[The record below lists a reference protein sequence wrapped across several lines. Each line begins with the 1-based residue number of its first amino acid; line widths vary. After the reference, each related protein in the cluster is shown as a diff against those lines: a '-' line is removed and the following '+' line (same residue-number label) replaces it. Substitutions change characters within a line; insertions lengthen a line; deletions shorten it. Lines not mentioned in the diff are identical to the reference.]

1 MAQTPD
7 NTENTDENSPAAQAG
22 DGAGDGANMLPPT
35 GSDAAPDG
43 AGPGGGSGGNPG
55 GGFVDHAIE
64 RELADSY
71 LTYAMSTIV
80 DRALPDVRD
89 GLKPSQ
95 RRILVAMNDLNLS
108 PGRKHS
114 KCAGIVGETM
124 KKYHPH
130 GDGAIY
136 PTLVNMAQEWK
147 FRCLLIDKQGNFG
160 SLDPDPPAAMRYTEA
175 RLHHH
180 AMEMLEDLKL
190 ETVKWQPNFDESC
203 DEPTVLPAK
212 FPNLLVNG
220 STGIAVG
227 MASSMAPHNLGE
239 ICDAINATIDKPEIE
254 LHELMKIVP
263 GPDFPTG
270 GIICGRAGIVQAYA
284 TGRGRITVRAKIEH
298 ETTKS
303 GRNLLVVKQIPYQ
316 VSKNDSIIDKIVD
329 LRKNDKISDVSNMT
343 DESSNRSGMR
353 LVIELKKGADPV
365 VVENQL
371 YQMTP
376 LQSTFSIMNI
386 ALVNGQPRT
395 LSLKELI
402 ECYIDHRIEIVRNRT
417 LYRLKKAQQEAHKIE
432 GLIYAVCDIDE
443 IIKLIR
449 SSRTRDEAIQKLM
462 ARGFRIPAD
471 HPFAAKIPERLKKV
485 SAENDIRLSMVQA
498 EAIGRLQL
506 IQLVGL
512 EIEKLVENY
521 KTLLTEIE
529 EYESILGSHQRVLTI
544 IKDEVSELKRKYADE
559 RRSQFDLNE
568 VEAFDMGAL
577 TPVQQV
583 VVTISHTGYVKRAVT
598 TDFRTQGR
606 GGRGVIGA
614 DTKDDDFTEQVF
626 VASTHDD
633 LLCFT
638 NTGRVYKIKVYEI
651 PEGSR
656 TSRGRA
662 VVNLLELKE
671 GERVCSFMPI
681 EDFEKEEAFLVFASA
696 AGIIKRTALKDYR
709 NVNKSGIIAVGLRE
723 DDTLIGVCWT
733 HGSDHILLGTRQ
745 GQAIR
750 FHEDDARAMGR
761 GASGVKGIDLSEGD
775 NVVGMVRCT
784 PDDKHDLLTVT
795 TKGYGK
801 RTPLEEYLVRSEDGS
816 TRVQNRGGK
825 GRIGMALSDK
835 NGEVVALLAVE
846 PSDDLMLIS
855 TGGMIVRINADTV
868 RQCGRSTQGVRVIK
882 IKEDDTL
889 ASVARIADEGKAAD
903 AAVIAPENAELD
915 ATDVVD
921 EIAEDDTQQDTPST
935 DNPPAE

>member
-1 MAQTPD
+1 MAETPEKPV
-7 NTENTDENSPAAQAG
+7 NPEENTPTV
-22 DGAGDGANMLPPT
+22 PPE
-35 GSDAAPDG
+35 
-43 AGPGGGSGGNPG
+43 GGVPVASSGG

-147 FRCLLIDKQGNFG
+147 FRCMLIDKQGNFG

-190 ETVKWQPNFDESC
+190 DTVKWQPNFDESC

-227 MASSMAPHNLGE
+227 MASSMPPHNLGE
-239 ICDAINATIDKPEIE
+239 ICDAIIATVDKPDIE
-254 LHELMKIVP
+254 LSELLKFVP

-270 GIICGRAGIVQAYA
+270 GIICGRAGILQAYA
-284 TGRGRITVRAKIEH
+284 TGRGKLTLRAKIDH

-303 GRNLLVVKQIPYQ
+303 GRNLLVVKEIPFQ

-329 LRKNDKISDVSNMT
+329 LRRNDKINDISDMT

-402 ECYIDHRIEIVRNRT
+402 ECYIAHRIEIIRNRT

-462 ARGFRIPAD
+462 VRGFRIPAN
-471 HPFAAKIPERLKKV
+471 HPYAPQIPERLKKL
-485 SAENDIRLSMVQA
+485 SAENDVRLSMVQA

-521 KTLLTEIE
+521 KTLLAEIE
-529 EYESILGSHQRVLTI
+529 EYESILGSHQRVLDI
-544 IKDEVSELKRKYADE
+544 IKEEVGMLKQKYADA
-559 RRSQFDLNE
+559 RRTQFSANEAEDFDL
-568 VEAFDMGAL
+568 GAL
-577 TPVQQV
+577 TPEQQV
-583 VVTISHTGYVKRAVT
+583 VVTITHAGYVKRAAT
-598 TDFRTQGR
+598 TDYRTQAR
-606 GGRGVIGA
+606 GGKGVIGA
-614 DTKDDDFTEQVF
+614 DTKENDFTEQVF

-662 VVNLLELKE
+662 IVNLLELKE
-671 GERVCSFMPI
+671 GERVCTFMPI
-681 EDFEKEEAFLVFASA
+681 ENFEKDEAFLVFATA
-696 AGIIKRTALKDYR
+696 EGIVKRTALKDYR
-709 NVNKSGIIAVGLRE
+709 NVNKSGLIAVGLRE
-723 DDTLIGVCWT
+723 GDTLIDVCWT
-733 HGSDHILLGTRQ
+733 HGSDHILLGTRK

-761 GASGVKGIDLSEGD
+761 GASGVKGIELSEGD
-775 NVVGMVRCT
+775 AVVGMVRCEPT
-784 PDDKHDLLTVT
+784 DQHDLLTVT

-801 RTPLEEYLVRSEDGS
+801 RTPLDEYLVRSEDGT
-816 TRVQNRGGK
+816 TRVQGRGGK
-825 GRIGMALSDK
+825 GRIGMDLTDK
-835 NGEVVALLAVE
+835 NGEVVTLLAVE

-855 TGGMIVRINADTV
+855 TGGMIVRINAGTV
-868 RQCGRSTQGVRVIK
+868 RQCGRSTQGVRVIN
-882 IKEDDTL
+882 ISEGDTL
-889 ASVARIADEGKAAD
+889 ASVARIADEGKAAEAQPED
-903 AAVIAPENAELD
+903 A
-915 ATDVVD
+915 
-921 EIAEDDTQQDTPST
+921 
-935 DNPPAE
+935 PPAE

>member
-1 MAQTPD
+1 MPDTPD
-7 NTENTDENSPAAQAG
+7 NPTNLPPE
-22 DGAGDGANMLPPT
+22 DGAPGAPGAP
-35 GSDAAPDG
+35 GDAAPPAD
-43 AGPGGGSGGNPG
+43 PGRI
-55 GGFVDHAIE
+55 VDTAID

-95 RRILVAMNDLNLS
+95 RRILVAMHDLNLT

-130 GDGAIY
+130 GDQAIY

-147 FRCLLIDKQGNFG
+147 MRCVLIDKQGNFG

-175 RLHHH
+175 RLHAH
-180 AMEMLEDLKL
+180 AMELLEDLKL
-190 ETVKWQPNFDESC
+190 ETVDWQPNFDESC
-203 DEPTVLPAK
+203 DEPKVLPAK

-227 MASSMAPHNLGE
+227 MASSMPPHNLGE
-239 ICDAINATIDKPEIE
+239 VCDAIAATIDNPDIT
-254 LHELMKIVP
+254 LQDLLRIMP

-270 GIICGRAGIVQAYA
+270 GIICGRSGIIQAYGA
-284 TGRGRITVRAKIEH
+284 GRGRLTLRGRIHH
-298 ETTKS
+298 EQTKT
-303 GRNLLVVKQIPYQ
+303 GRNLLVVTEIPFQ
-316 VSKNDSIIDKIVD
+316 VTKNDAIIEKIKE
-329 LRKNDKISDVSNMT
+329 LRRNDKLTDISDMT
-343 DESSNRSGMR
+343 DESSNRGGMR

-365 VVENQL
+365 IVENQL

-376 LQSTFSIMNI
+376 LQTTVSIINI

-402 ECYIDHRIEIVRNRT
+402 ELYIAHRADVIRRRT
-417 LYRLKKAQQEAHKIE
+417 QFKLKRAQQEAHKIE

-443 IIKLIR
+443 VIKLIR
-449 SSRTRDEAIQKLM
+449 SSRTREEAIDKLL
-462 ARGFRIPAD
+462 ARGFRIRPD
-471 HPFAAKIPERLKKV
+471 HPAAARIPARLKAQ
-485 SAENDIRLSMVQA
+485 SAQQDVRLSRVQA

-512 EIEKLVENY
+512 EIEKLVEHY
-521 KTLLTEIE
+521 TALLAEIE
-529 EYESILGSHQRVLTI
+529 EYEAILGSHQRVLNM
-544 IKDEVSELKRKYADE
+544 IKADVQELKQKYADA
-559 RRSQFDLNE
+559 RRTQFSEQE
-568 VEAFDMGAL
+568 VEAFDLGAL

-583 VVTISHTGYVKRAVT
+583 VVTITHAGYVKRLPVT
-598 TDFRTQGR
+598 EYRTQGR
-606 GGRGVIGA
+606 GGKGVIGA

-662 VVNLLELKE
+662 IVNLLELKE
-671 GERVCSFMPI
+671 GERVCSFVPI
-681 EDFEKEEAFLVFASA
+681 EDFEKDEAFLVFATA
-696 AGIIKRTALKDYR
+696 NGVVKRTALKDYR
-709 NVNKSGIIAVGLRE
+709 NVNKGGIIALGLRE
-723 DDTLIGVCWT
+723 GDTLIDVCWT
-733 HGSDHILLGTRQ
+733 SGGDHILLGTRQ

-750 FHEDDARAMGR
+750 FDEQDVRAMGR
-761 GASGVKGIDLSEGD
+761 SASGVKGIELAEGD
-775 NVVGMVRCT
+775 AVVGMVRCA

-795 TKGYGK
+795 SRGYGK
-801 RTPLEEYLVRSEDGS
+801 RTPLDEYLVHSEDGT
-816 TRVQNRGGK
+816 TRAQSRGGK
-825 GRIGMALSDK
+825 GRIGMDVTDK
-835 NGEVVALLAVE
+835 NGQVVGILAVE
-846 PSDDLMLIS
+846 EKDDLMLIT
-855 TGGMIVRINADTV
+855 TGGMIVRINAGTV
-868 RQCGRSTQGVRVIK
+868 RQTGRSAQGVRVVNLN
-882 IKEDDTL
+882 EGDTL
-889 ASVARIADEGKAAD
+889 ASVARIVE
-903 AAVIAPENAELD
+903 ES
-915 ATDVVD
+915 
-921 EIAEDDTQQDTPST
+921 DT
-935 DNPPAE
+935 